1 MKISTR
7 ILISLILS
15 LSFLGGS
22 IIAMTY
28 LNTQKNARFFLE
40 HYQKSAY
47 AFHENEL
54 KTIMDLMRQTAMS
67 IYNSQKAK
75 GISDEKIKEAILE
88 KLNDP
93 RFFNDKSG
101 YFFVY
106 QQDGTNVLLP
116 TNKTLEGKN
125 LIGLK
130 DSKGVP
136 FVQELIHA
144 AQRGGGLVKYE
155 FPKSKDG
162 QPLLKF
168 AYAMPFEPYNWTMG
182 TGIYVDNVD
191 KEITLLQKE
200 IDDTLSSQIKTFL
213 AIATVLVLLS
223 VFSTVFIIKKTI
235 SNPLVRL
242 MQRADNLSSGE
253 GDLTRKLDIIGNDE
267 IAQASRSINAFIEKV
282 RLLISEAK
290 GLSNENS
297 SISHE
302 LSSTSLQVGRAVET
316 SMQIVG
322 DTTTKA
328 HDLKN
333 ELGTGI
339 QEAKEGKEE
348 LTKANAFLKDANQA
362 ILTLTQEIQNSAQTE
377 IELAQKIQQLSH
389 DAEQVKEVLVV

>member
-28 LNTQKNARFFLE
+28 FDTQKNARFFLE

-130 DSKGVP
+130 DSKGIH

-144 AQRGGGLVKYE
+144 AQKGGGLVKYE

-182 TGIYVDNVD
+182 TGIYVDNVE
-191 KEITLLQKE
+191 KEIAILQKE

-213 AIATVLVLLS
+213 AIATVLVLVS

-267 IAQASRSINAFIEKV
+267 IAQASRSINAFIEKY
-282 RLLISEAK
+282 AY
-290 GLSNENS
+290 
-297 SISHE
+297 
-302 LSSTSLQVGRAVET
+302 
-316 SMQIVG
+316 
-322 DTTTKA
+322 
-328 HDLKN
+328 
-333 ELGTGI
+333 
-339 QEAKEGKEE
+339 
-348 LTKANAFLKDANQA
+348 
-362 ILTLTQEIQNSAQTE
+362 
-377 IELAQKIQQLSH
+377 
-389 DAEQVKEVLVV
+389 